1 MSDKPENKLSRWQR
15 LREALRHAFDLAGP
29 HGPLEQ
35 EDLALLDRLAAKII
49 QRRMAMPAVLFLQS
63 VQPLNAI
70 GSQAMVF
77 LRPFVTGLFFK
88 LAEYD
93 RVAAIM
99 ERREGIS
106 ALISA
111 IEAAQLAREG
121 TAL

>member
-1 MSDKPENKLSRWQR
+1 MSDKPDNKPSRWQR
-15 LREALRHAFDLAGP
+15 LREALRHAFDLKGP

-35 EDLALLDRLAAKII
+35 EDLDLLDRLAAKII

-111 IEAAQLAREG
+111 IEAAQLAKEG